1 MQPVGTAERE
11 GTRAAGG
18 RAARRLPR
26 PGRRTRPAGTARAG
40 ARQRADNRAGWALA
54 APAVLL
60 LAVMTVAVAIYVI
73 YESLY
78 RTGSFGTGN
87 VFVGLGNYAAA
98 FTANNFTPDLI
109 RTLGYVAVSVVIE
122 LAAGVALGL
131 VLARPA
137 RSNRVAAALFVIPF
151 ACTPA
156 ASALVARVLLDPNYG
171 WVDYYL
177 HAAGL
182 ASTPIQWLSHPV
194 TAWIALIGLDV
205 WEWTPFVAL
214 IVMAGAQ
221 SLPGDVFDA
230 AAVDGAGPWARF
242 RHIQLPML
250 TPFIAIAGVLR
261 VIQAF
266 KTFDIF
272 QILTNG
278 GPGSSTEVV
287 NLSLYRIV
295 MQDFSIGSGAAIAV
309 MLLVI
314 LLLLTPLLLRTVG
327 RHADPERSA

>member
-1 MQPVGTAERE
+1 MA
-11 GTRAAGG
+11 
-18 RAARRLPR
+18 
-26 PGRRTRPAGTARAG
+26 
-40 ARQRADNRAGWALA
+40 
-54 APAVLL
+54 
-60 LAVMTVAVAIYVI
+60 
-73 YESLY
+73 
-78 RTGSFGTGN
+78 
-87 VFVGLGNYAAA
+87 
-98 FTANNFTPDLI
+98 
-109 RTLGYVAVSVVIE
+109 E

-177 HAAGL
+177 HTTGL
-182 ASTPIQWLSHPV
+182 AGSPIQWLSHPV
-194 TAWIALIGLDV
+194 TAWIAIVGLDV

-242 RHIQLPML
+242 RHIQLPLL

-327 RHADPERSA
+327 RHTDPERSA

>member
-1 MQPVGTAERE
+1 MQ
-11 GTRAAGG
+11 
-18 RAARRLPR
+18 
-26 PGRRTRPAGTARAG
+26 PAGTTEQDAAPAAAEPGPPVLSARRRSPRS
-40 ARQRADNRAGWALA
+40 ARQRADNRAGWAFA
-54 APAVLL
+54 APAVLV
-60 LAVMTVAVAIYVI
+60 LAVMTVAVAIYVL
-73 YESLY
+73 YESFY

-87 VFVGLGNYAAA
+87 VFVGFGNYTDA
-98 FTANNFTPDLI
+98 FTANNFSPDLV
-109 RTLGYVAVSVVIE
+109 RTLGYVAACVGIE
-122 LAAGVALGL
+122 LAAGVPLGL
-131 VLARPA
+131 VLVRPA

-156 ASALVARVLLDPNYG
+156 ATALVARSLLDPNYG

-177 HAAGL
+177 HATGL
-182 ASTPIQWLSHPV
+182 IGSPVQWLSHSS
-194 TAWIALIGLDV
+194 TAWVALIGLDV

-221 SLPGDVFDA
+221 SLPREVFDA
-230 AAVDGAGPWARF
+230 AAVDGAGLWARF
-242 RHIQLPML
+242 RRIELPML
-250 TPFIAIAGVLR
+250 APFIAIAGVLR

-278 GPGSSTEVV
+278 GPGTSTEVV

-295 MQDFSIGSGAAIAV
+295 LQDFSIGSGSAIAV

-327 RHADPERSA
+327 RHADPERGG

>member
-1 MQPVGTAERE
+1 MQPVGTTERDTSQPVAGTGSAGQAERH
-11 GTRAAGG
+11 GP
-18 RAARRLPR
+18 PR
-26 PGRRTRPAGTARAG
+26 S
-40 ARQRADNRAGWALA
+40 ARQRADNRAAWAFA
-54 APAVLL
+54 APAVLI
-60 LAVMTVAVAIYVI
+60 LAVMTVAVGIYVL
-73 YESLY
+73 YESFY

-87 VFVGLGNYAAA
+87 VFVGFGNYADA
-98 FTANNFTPDLI
+98 FPDNNFSSDLA
-109 RTLGYVAVSVVIE
+109 RTLGYVAAAVSIE

-137 RSNRVAAALFVIPF
+137 RSNRIAAALFVIPF

-156 ASALVARVLLDPNYG
+156 AAALVSRALLDPNYG

-177 HAAGL
+177 QNLGL
-182 ASTPIQWLSHPV
+182 RSSPIQWLSHSG
-194 TAWIALIGLDV
+194 TAWTALIGLDV

-221 SLPGDVFDA
+221 SLTREVFDA
-230 AAVDGAGPWARF
+230 AAVDGASVWARF
-242 RHIQLPML
+242 RYLELPML

-287 NLSLYRIV
+287 NLSLYRTV

-327 RHADPERSA
+327 RQGDPERAG

>member
-1 MQPVGTAERE
+1 MQSVGTAEQA
-11 GTRAAGG
+11 GTPSTGAP
-18 RAARRLPR
+18 ARPR
-26 PGRRTRPAGTARAG
+26 PPRPVT
-40 ARQRADNRAGWALA
+40 RQRADNRAGWALA
-54 APAVLL
+54 APAVIL
-60 LAVMTVAVAIYVI
+60 LAVMTVAVAVYVI
-73 YESLY
+73 YESLF
-78 RTGSFGTGN
+78 RTGSFGNGN
-87 VFVGLGNYAAA
+87 VFVGLGNYADA
-98 FTANNFTPDLI
+98 FTTNNFTPDLI
-109 RTLGYVAVSVVIE
+109 RTFGYVAVSVALE
-122 LAAGVALGL
+122 LVAGVALGL

-156 ASALVARVLLDPNYG
+156 ASGLVARVLLDPNYG
-171 WVDYYL
+171 WADYYL
-177 HAAGL
+177 HSLGL
-182 ASTPIQWLSHPV
+182 IGSPIQWLSHPV

-214 IVMAGAQ
+214 VVMAGAQ
-221 SLPGDVFDA
+221 SLPSDVFDA

-242 RHIQLPML
+242 RYIQLPML

-261 VIQAF
+261 IIQAF

-327 RHADPERSA
+327 RHADPERES